1 MEQTQNNLPVPA
13 TYQPTPAE
21 YQFPAY
27 QPATPSYFSDLA
39 LFENG
44 QRMAKLL
51 AASDLVP
58 QQFRGNIANTLIA
71 LEMANRTGSS
81 PLAVMQSMYIVHGRP
96 SWSATFIIAS
106 INASGR
112 YSPLRFHMT
121 GEGDDLTCRAYA
133 VERETGER
141 LESPPISIRTAKA
154 EGWYGKQGSK
164 WQTMPELMLRYRA
177 ATLFG
182 RLYAADILM
191 GMQTSEELADN
202 GDAPARRES
211 RPRNGK
217 TMSAPAEPP
226 AAPVIEGNGGPAT
239 VAEVNEMLHAVVETK
254 QPAPKPPQVKGA
266 KAEAEVTQASAAT
279 AQEPTPEPTPPP
291 ATDEEPPHPA
301 ETADAK
307 AAPAPNHNQAMQKYL
322 RMLEDVRGMSAEL
335 PGWPERQKTMEADLG
350 GKDSE
355 YYVAVMEYWMELM
368 GELRAKMNGGTSN
381 GKNGKR

>member
-21 YQFPAY
+21 YQFPAC
-27 QPATPSYFSDLA
+27 QPAAPSYFSDLA
-39 LFENG
+39 LFESG

-81 PLAVMQSMYIVHGRP
+81 PLAVMQSMYIVHGKP

-112 YSPLRFHMT
+112 YSPLRFRMT

-154 EGWYGKQGSK
+154 EGWYGKAGSK

-191 GMQTSEELADN
+191 GMQTADELADI
-202 GDAPARRES
+202 GETTQPQRRDNA
-211 RPRNGK
+211 PRNGRG
-217 TMSAPAEPP
+217 TTVPTNVPTS
-226 AAPVIEGNGGPAT
+226 NNGPAT
-239 VAEVNEMLHAVVETK
+239 VAEVNELLNSVEATK
-254 QPAPKPPQVKGA
+254 QEAKKEAAPVA
-266 KAEAEVTQASAAT
+266 
-279 AQEPTPEPTPPP
+279 PP
-291 ATDEEPPHPA
+291 AEEPPHPA
-301 ETADAK
+301 ESAEAK
-307 AAPAPNHNQAMQKYL
+307 PNAPEMNPETMNKVVQKYL
-322 RMLEDVRGMSAEL
+322 RMLEEVRGMSAEL
-335 PGWPERQKTMEADLG
+335 PGWPERQTKMVEELG
-350 GKDSE
+350 GQDSE
-355 YYVAVMEYWMELM
+355 YYQAVIEHWDGLMDELQ
-368 GELRAKMNGGTSN
+368 AKI
-381 GKNGKR
+381 GKRK

>member
-81 PLAVMQSMYIVHGRP
+81 PLAVMQSMYIVHGKP

-112 YSPLRFHMT
+112 YSPLRFRMT

-154 EGWYGKQGSK
+154 EGWYGKAGSK

-191 GMQTSEELADN
+191 GMQTADELADIGETTQPQRRN
-202 GDAPARRES
+202 TGRHHSDATTP
-211 RPRNGK
+211 GK
-217 TMSAPAEPP
+217 
-226 AAPVIEGNGGPAT
+226 NNGPAT
-239 VAEVNEMLHAVVETK
+239 VAEVNELLNSVEATK
-254 QPAPKPPQVKGA
+254 QEEAKKEAAPVA
-266 KAEAEVTQASAAT
+266 
-279 AQEPTPEPTPPP
+279 PP
-291 ATDEEPPHPA
+291 AEEPPHPA
-301 ETADAK
+301 ESAEAK
-307 AAPAPNHNQAMQKYL
+307 PNAPEMNPETMNKVVQKYL
-322 RMLEDVRGMSAEL
+322 RMLEEVRGMSAEL
-335 PGWPERQKTMEADLG
+335 PGWPERQPGMEAELG

-355 YYVAVMEYWMELM
+355 YYQAVIEHWDGLMDELQ
-368 GELRAKMNGGTSN
+368 AKMHGGVPNGN
-381 GKNGKR
+381 GRKK